1 MASWRSGTE
10 EDDGVPE
17 RRAAAARRD
26 LGGAALLSVDVFS
39 FLGGEEVISLLR
51 RAWGGSRFS
60 PSPSAVYLPFLG
72 RWGWSCWVGEE
83 LEFIASCF
91 SL

>member
-51 RAWGGSRFS
+51 AWGGSRFS